1 MPTRAEA
8 IQQASRPIMEFFRGP
23 LTARRLASAD
33 PCDFVFG
40 NPQDDAVPGL
50 VEALRAASVPT
61 SVDHFAYKFSE
72 ATPRRAVA
80 AALHDRLG
88 IAFDPE
94 DVLLTKGA
102 ASALPVVLTTVLSP
116 GDEVVYVLPPWFFY
130 EPMIVA
136 AGGVGVPV
144 RCEPDTF
151 DLDVDAIAAACSPRT
166 RAVIVN
172 SPNNPT
178 GRVYPPAT
186 LRRLAETLAEVS
198 ARNGRPVYL
207 ISDEA
212 YQRILFPGTSFTSPT
227 AYYPHSFLVYSY
239 AKTLLNPGQRLGY
252 IALAPDMPDRK
263 ELRTAL
269 FLQQMAG
276 GQGWPDAV
284 MQYALPAL
292 EGLCIDLDRIGRRK
306 DALLTA
312 LRGAGYQVH
321 DPEGTFYLLPRSP
334 IADDGKFAEL
344 LADRDVFVL
353 PGYTVELPGYFRIS
367 LSASDDMV
375 ERSLDR
381 FADAAAA
388 AGG

>member
-1 MPTRAEA
+1 MSPRADA
-8 IQQASRPIMEFFRGP
+8 IAAASRPIVEFFYGP
-23 LTARRLASAD
+23 LWTRRKSSPHA
-33 PCDFVFG
+33 CDFVFG
-40 NPQDDAVPGL
+40 NPHDDAVPGL
-50 VEALRAASVPT
+50 VEALRAASVPQ

-72 ATPRRAVA
+72 EEPRRAVA
-80 AALHDRLG
+80 AALGGRVG
-88 IAFDPE
+88 IPFEPE
-94 DVLLTKGA
+94 DIVLTKGA
-102 ASALPVVLTTVLSP
+102 AGALPVLLATVLGP
-116 GDEVVYVLPPWFFY
+116 GDEVVYILPPWFFY

-136 AGGVGVPV
+136 AGGVAVAV

-166 RAVIVN
+166 RAVIIN

-186 LRRLAETLAEVS
+186 LRRLAAVLGEVS
-198 ARNGRPVYL
+198 ARNDRPVYL

-212 YQRILFPGTSFTSPT
+212 YQRILMPGTVFTSPT
-227 AYYPHSFLVYSY
+227 AYYPYSFLVYSY

-252 IALAPDMPDRK
+252 IALPPTMPDR
-263 ELRTAL
+263 EAMRATL

-292 EGLCIDLDRIGRRK
+292 EELCIDLERISRRK
-306 DALLTA
+306 DAMLAA
-312 LRGAGYQVH
+312 LREAGYQVH

-334 IADDGKFAEL
+334 IADDAKFAEL
-344 LADRDVFVL
+344 LAARDVFVL
-353 PGYTVELPGYFRIS
+353 PGYTVELPGHFRIS
-367 LSASDDMV
+367 LTASDEMV
-375 ERSLDR
+375 ARSLDR
-381 FADAAAA
+381 FAEAFTA